1 MTSIRSL
8 FVALALILTISLPAQ
23 AMQLTDPRAA
33 AVYIQKQRPLIN
45 GCLKQAYRTKSLDQL
60 WQTPACKQLLLQD
73 QQLKTAWNWILPG
86 GSSRGIAAIPYELR
100 KPTIDA
106 YSEYKR
112 LAERIAQLSRY

>member
-8 FVALALILTISLPAQ
+8 FVALALILAISMPAQ

-60 WQTPACKQLLLQD
+60 WQTPACNQLLLQD
-73 QQLKTAWNWILPG
+73 QQLKTAWNWILPD